1 MIAEANLIDKLF
13 YDIQKLSPEYRI
25 RLIQR
30 ISESLLSTPKESAFI
45 QYGKYRSHKES
56 KLDDFAVVEWN
67 PEDDIV

>member
-1 MIAEANLIDKLF
+1 MISDANLLDKLF

-30 ISESLLSTPKESAFI
+30 ISESLLSTPKESALI

-56 KLDDFAVVEWN
+56 TLEDFAVAEWT
-67 PEDDIV
+67 